1 MSPNITALILLI
13 ASAATFVGV
22 ISPQY
27 AKYQTL
33 SENKEQYET
42 AADQAK
48 KVREVREKLIS
59 SASNISST
67 EKDRLAR
74 MLPDTVD
81 TVRLTTDITSIAS
94 KHGILIK
101 KIDAKTEEKGAGA
114 SVVAASPF
122 VTAQKMSDYTPL
134 PISFTLTTSYE
145 SFNRF
150 LADLEKSLRM
160 IDVVSIAVVPNQ
172 TGQYDFSV
180 AARTYSFALRSMPS
194 SSVATDG
201 IADGAAAIPAEDP
214 KVKVLEMLNRLTA
227 LKLDRS
233 FFDSPL
239 FRSLQDFGVEVVPE
253 PKGRPNP
260 FAPIGQ

>member
-13 ASAATFVGV
+13 ASTGV
-22 ISPQY
+22 VFGLINPQY

-33 SENKEQYET
+33 SESKAQYQL

-59 SASNISST
+59 SAANISSL
-67 EKDRLAR
+67 EKDRLTR

-94 KHGILIK
+94 RYGILIK
-101 KIDAKTEEKGAGA
+101 KIDAKPEEKA
-114 SVVAASPF
+114 SSQLLAASPF
-122 VTAQKMSDYTPL
+122 ATAQKIEHFKAL
-134 PISFTLTTSYE
+134 PIAFTLTTSYE
-145 SFNRF
+145 NFSRF
-150 LADLEKSLRM
+150 LADLEKSLRI
-160 IDVVSIAVVPNQ
+160 IDVTSISVVPNQ
-172 TGQYDFSV
+172 LGQYDFSV
-180 AARTYSFALRSMPS
+180 AARTYSFVSDDLLETDTARRTS
-194 SSVATDG
+194 SGST
-201 IADGAAAIPAEDP
+201 PRTEDP
-214 KVKVLEMLNRLTA
+214 KAKVVEMLGRLSE
-227 LKLDRS
+227 LKLERS

-239 FRSLQDFGVEVVPE
+239 FKTLQDFGIEVVVE

>member
-13 ASAATFVGV
+13 ASAGAVFGL
-22 ISPQY
+22 INPQY

-33 SENKEQYET
+33 SESKAQYQV

-59 SASNISST
+59 SASNISSL
-67 EKDRLAR
+67 EKDRLTR

-94 KHGILIK
+94 RYGILIK
-101 KIDAKTEEKGAGA
+101 KIDAKPEERANA
-114 SVVAASPF
+114 PLLAASPF
-122 VTAQKMSDYTPL
+122 ATAQKVEHFKALPL
-134 PISFTLTTSYE
+134 AFTLTTSYE
-145 SFNRF
+145 SFSRF
-150 LADLEKSLRM
+150 LADLEKSLRI
-160 IDVVSIAVVPNQ
+160 IDITSISVVPNQ
-172 TGQYDFSV
+172 LGQYDFSV
-180 AARTYSFALRSMPS
+180 AARTYSFVSDDPISAVEPRGS
-194 SSVATDG
+194 SSGTATR
-201 IADGAAAIPAEDP
+201 AEDP
-214 KVKVLEMLNRLTA
+214 KTKVVEMLGRLSE
-227 LKLDRS
+227 LKLERG

-239 FRSLQDFGVEVVPE
+239 FKTLQDFGIEVVVE

>member
-1 MSPNITALILLI
+1 MSPNITAVILLL
-13 ASAATFVGV
+13 ASAGTFFGV

-27 AKYQTL
+27 AKYQVL
-33 SENKEQYET
+33 AESKAQYQT

-48 KVREVREKLIS
+48 AVRTVREKLIS
-59 SASNISST
+59 SASNISSL

-94 KHGILIK
+94 KYGILIK
-101 KIDAKTEEKGAGA
+101 KIDAKPDDKKAGA
-114 SVVAASPF
+114 SLFVASPF
-122 VTAQKMSDYTPL
+122 ATAQKVFDYTPL

-145 SFNRF
+145 SFSRF
-150 LADLEKSLRM
+150 LVDLEKSLRI
-160 IDVVSIAVVPNQ
+160 IDVVSITVVPNQ

-180 AARTYSFALRSMPS
+180 AARTYSFAAHSLQSNPAMAAVGTAS
-194 SSVATDG
+194 ATT
-201 IADGAAAIPAEDP
+201 PVEDP
-214 KVKVLEMLNRLTA
+214 KAKVVEMLARLSS
-227 LKLDRS
+227 LKLDRA
-233 FFDSPL
+233 FFDSAL
-239 FRSLQDFGVEVVPE
+239 FRSLQDFGVDVVAE

>member
-13 ASAATFVGV
+13 ASAGAVFGF
-22 ISPQY
+22 INPQY
-27 AKYQTL
+27 EKYQVL
-33 SENKEQYET
+33 SESKAQYQT

-59 SASNISST
+59 NASNISSL
-67 EKDRLAR
+67 EKDRLTR

-94 KHGILIK
+94 KYGILIK
-101 KIDAKTEEKGAGA
+101 KIDAKPEEKQVNSALLG
-114 SVVAASPF
+114 ASPF
-122 VTAQKMSDYTPL
+122 ATAQKVEHFRAL
-134 PISFTLTTSYE
+134 PIGFTLTTSYE
-145 SFNRF
+145 SFSRF
-150 LADLEKSLRM
+150 LADLEKSLRI
-160 IDVVSIAVVPNQ
+160 IDVVSISVVPNLG
-172 TGQYDFSV
+172 GQYDFSV
-180 AARTYSFALRSMPS
+180 SARTYSFISDDAMNPLASGRASQ
-194 SSVATDG
+194 
-201 IADGAAAIPAEDP
+201 GAGARVEDP
-214 KVKVLEMLNRLTA
+214 KAKVVEMLGRLSS

-239 FRSLQDFGVEVVPE
+239 FKTLQDFGVEVVVE